1 MDNWYKY
8 MFYDIIININNIIIE
23 KNNEIN
29 ISILI
34 KRYSLWLDKGIFYLY
49 IIDNFFIFL
58 IFLKLLNLFLNN

>member
-49 IIDNFFIFL
+49 ILDNLFIFL
-58 IFLKLLNLFLNN
+58 NFLKPLNLF

>member
-1 MDNWYKY
+1 MLYIYDSNLFYNWRKTMDNWYKY

-34 KRYSLWLDKGIFYLY
+34 KRYSIY
-49 IIDNFFIFL
+49 IFL
-58 IFLKLLNLFLNN
+58 IIFLFSYIS

>member
-49 IIDNFFIFL
+49 ILD
-58 IFLKLLNLFLNN
+58 NLFISLILLKPLNIF

>member
-49 IIDNFFIFL
+49 ILDNLFIFL